1 MFHFNNNVWYWEGPH
16 DRVYQEIQKQAANV
30 GEGFGVGP
38 RQATDFWS
46 SSSPTDWET
55 LGFIDFIDAFPWPE
69 SLDFKVSEFEWFA
82 LLFPWFHQPFNCR
95 NPSGFPGQWVA
106 QGQQNMCL
114 KLTIFTALGSS
125 AAPWGCDVYIWNS
138 INKGAGKRWCNKSDH
153 PCIAMYY
160 GFAYRTTDYSCF
172 FWTSTDQYINSDLP
186 FRLLSWS

>member
-1 MFHFNNNVWYWEGPH
+1 MIPSTF
-16 DRVYQEIQKQAANV
+16 
-30 GEGFGVGP
+30 
-38 RQATDFWS
+38 S
-46 SSSPTDWET
+46 
-55 LGFIDFIDAFPWPE
+55 
-69 SLDFKVSEFEWFA
+69 WF
-82 LLFPWFHQPFNCR
+82 LQPFNCR

-138 INKGAGKRWCNKSDH
+138 IIKGAGKRWCNKSDH

-172 FWTSTDQYINSDLP
+172 LDKHRSIYQFWLT
-186 FRLLSWS
+186 LLSFILKLTTVERSKQLQTSHQTFSSAELLEAVERYQANNNLTIHMTRPFHPYLGYPQILAVSVAHVGT